1 MAAEKELADWRT
13 LLSHYDELIQ
23 SAHYHTNHF
32 QNCQGRL
39 VRRLEQSVMPDCAD
53 WCTVRRTTA
62 YRCTG
67 SIPALSS
74 GMTTKWKGEGA
85 DLDGPQNSGFGEGR
99 MHRGGKLVDDV
110 VGYG

>member
-1 MAAEKELADWRT
+1 MTTQKEPARLHLRAVFEQQHADRTRLNEAEKELADWRT

-53 WCTVRRTTA
+53 WCTVRRTN
-62 YRCTG
+62 CI
-67 SIPALSS
+67 SVH
-74 GMTTKWKGEGA
+74 W
-85 DLDGPQNSGFGEGR
+85 
-99 MHRGGKLVDDV
+99 
-110 VGYG
+110 